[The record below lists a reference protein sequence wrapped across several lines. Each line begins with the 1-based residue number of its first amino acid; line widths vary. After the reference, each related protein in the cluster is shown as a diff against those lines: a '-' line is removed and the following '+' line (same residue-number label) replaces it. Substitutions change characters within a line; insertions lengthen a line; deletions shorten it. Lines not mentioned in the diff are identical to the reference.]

1 MTILHIVLLEN
12 LFCILKVRIFFVKC
26 DNFSAIWFCFC
37 TYLIPFPF
45 EQHLIIYS
53 SAVQPQVLIQ
63 MLLVRQK
70 VCRLLAVRQKEERA
84 RLAVTVGT
92 GAACQKLLP
101 MHCIAPTSSREAG
114 AFQGTHDLGKTEDK
128 EIKNLSE
135 TTSARLK
142 TLDVHNGDSAPA
154 MQKHKNDFALFSA
167 QYIA

>member
-1 MTILHIVLLEN
+1 M
-12 LFCILKVRIFFVKC
+12 
-26 DNFSAIWFCFC
+26 
-37 TYLIPFPF
+37 
-45 EQHLIIYS
+45 IYS
-53 SAVQPQVLIQ
+53 SAVRPQVLIQ

-101 MHCIAPTSSREAG
+101 MHCIAPTSSREAR
-114 AFQGTHDLGKTEDK
+114 AFQGTPDLEKTEDK

-135 TTSARLK
+135 TTSDRLK
-142 TLDVHNGDSAPA
+142 TLDVHNGDSARA
-154 MQKHKNDFALFSA
+154 MQQKNIKNDFAHFSA